1 MSVTVTFVGS
11 GDASVN
17 GTWTLHVTDTVAGE
31 AGVLLG
37 WSVYLLSN
45 WD

>member
-1 MSVTVTFVGS
+1 VGS
-11 GDASVN
+11 GDDTVN
-17 GTWTLHVTDTVAGE
+17 GQWTLHITDTVAGE
-31 AGVLLG
+31 TGVLLG